1 MITVDDSNR
10 QEAIRILADAFH
22 DDAVMRWSCNN
33 PDSMEPFFE
42 ITIELDNPPE
52 ELLHHGMTALV
63 GFSGKSQTIG
73 QRLYRSAL
81 RFVNK
86 LRT

>member
-1 MITVDDSNR
+1 MTAS
-10 QEAIRILADAFH
+10 
-22 DDAVMRWSCNN
+22 
-33 PDSMEPFFE
+33 EPYFK
-42 ITIELDNPPE
+42 ITIALDNPPE
-52 ELLHHGMTALV
+52 HTLRHGMTALV
-63 GFSGKSQTIG
+63 GFSGKPQTIG